1 SGSIAA
7 GAGTSGNALNTA
19 AGGAAGAGNSLTTK
33 QRVSQNNDDDP
44 SGPSGSSHRQYG
56 APTWGFDALNQ
67 NQPDEA
73 DDEGTDRLL
82 DNMNDDADSTVANQD
97 LDDRDS
103 ALGDHDMNEY
113 FDNWE
118 DEPSGGSR
126 GFTEANTPINDYE
139 YSDDHSMYSSARM
152 HQDNDALH
160 LEDTG
165 MIGSQAES
173 PEAHEIRLN
182 GDEMEGVTTHEK
194 LE

>member
-1 SGSIAA
+1 GSIAA

-82 DNMNDDADSTVANQD
+82 NNMSDDADSTVANQD

-126 GFTEANTPINDYE
+126 GFTGANTPINDYE

-194 LE
+194 RE

>member
-1 SGSIAA
+1 
-7 GAGTSGNALNTA
+7 TSGNALNTA

-44 SGPSGSSHRQYG
+44 TESSGPSGSSHMQYG
-56 APTWGFDALNQ
+56 TPTWGFDALNQ

-82 DNMNDDADSTVANQD
+82 DNMNDDADSTMANQD
-97 LDDRDS
+97 FNDRDS
-103 ALGDHDMNEY
+103 ALGDHSMNE
-113 FDNWE
+113 FFVGDWE

-126 GFTEANTPINDYE
+126 GFTGANTPINDYE
-139 YSDDHSMYSSARM
+139 YSDDHSMYSSART
-152 HQDNDALH
+152 HQVNDALH

-173 PEAHEIRLN
+173 PDAHEIRLN
-182 GDEMEGVTTHEK
+182 EDEMEGVTMHEK
-194 LE
+194 RE